1 MGSRHRTTD
10 VQHESSC
17 WDICSLFPTSLGF
30 AENENITTCL
40 VLMYS
45 CISIVLMFL
54 SSKPRRADRSEVG
67 YAVVFYMPCILV
79 SLSY

>member
-10 VQHESSC
+10 VQHESRC
-17 WDICSLFPTSLGF
+17 WDTSLGF
-30 AENENITTCL
+30 AENENIPTCL

-67 YAVVFYMPCILV
+67 YAENKKITYLYRIL
-79 SLSY
+79 

>member
-17 WDICSLFPTSLGF
+17 WDTSLGF

-45 CISIVLMFL
+45 CISIVLMFQ

-67 YAVVFYMPCILV
+67 YAEDYIHTYLYRIL
-79 SLSY
+79 